1 MPNQVVSL
9 MNMPIKNIIH
19 VQQEILENILYFA
32 EGSVE
37 KYKSL
42 QMSVG
47 DSLQSIQWDDQ
58 TVGMELY
65 MSLRW
70 KDKLG

>member
-1 MPNQVVSL
+1 

-65 MSLRW
+65 MSLR
-70 KDKLG
+70 